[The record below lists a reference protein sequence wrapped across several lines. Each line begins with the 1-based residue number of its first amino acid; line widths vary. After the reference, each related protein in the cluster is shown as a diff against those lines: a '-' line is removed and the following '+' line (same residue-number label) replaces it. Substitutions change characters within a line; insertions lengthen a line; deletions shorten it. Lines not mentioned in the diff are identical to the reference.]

1 MGKKLMPCN
10 LTPEE
15 QQAAWEEFDEILT
28 PEEEEEV
35 IEDMDHY
42 LFYAA
47 DDRGKRRE
55 CICTHYNCG
64 KFIVTRKD
72 DPGFWFYKHGSK
84 ERCPRCGGQVLVQSL
99 GKIRNF
105 QKINESKWT
114 RITICRNG
122 KDGALLL
129 MSAYVNR
136 FYRHYDLRPE
146 LEISWK
152 AWTYLAP
159 GKRMQWFRVP
169 HWECGS
175 FWGYHWMENKAVNE
189 PFHPSFYGEGG
200 DSFFIGATAIDRSA
214 LRYCQIEDWIF
225 DRGSSLYAGDLLRNV
240 TKYLSAYTRYPTME
254 MAVKLGMNK
263 AVIDLVED
271 GKKNYAAINWDGKTM
286 QDFLRLNRQDAKIF
300 FHKGGNLDTLA
311 AYHIAKKADITRNM
325 LDFWA
330 FLEAADAL
338 KYAREL
344 TSCARKA
351 GCTLKQASAYVIK
364 QAGNVQRTLITWDDY
379 LNMAK
384 QLHFDMTRLDV
395 TMPKDL
401 QDRHD
406 AASETLTYHR
416 KIEQEK
422 QHKEFNKRLRKMY
435 EFSYGD
441 LCIVVPGSTEEII
454 MEGRT
459 LKHCV
464 GGYAARHFNDKVTI
478 LFLRHTRKPDTP
490 FVTIEIIPRSKM
502 KEKIVIRQIHGY
514 RNEGYLNDRKLD
526 KLTQDQKQNS
536 RPQYK
541 YKWFLDMWRAWV
553 EAGSKRDKKGNP
565 ILMEEKEK
573 TA

>member
-28 PEEEEEV
+28 PEEEEQV
-35 IEDMDHY
+35 IESMDHY
-42 LFYAA
+42 LFYYTEN
-47 DDRGKRRE
+47 RGKTRE
-55 CICTHYNCG
+55 CMCTHSACG
-64 KFIVTRKD
+64 RFVINRSEN
-72 DPGFWFYKHGSK
+72 PGFWMLKHGSQG
-84 ERCPRCGGQVLVQSL
+84 RCPICGQQVKLQAL

-105 QKINESKWT
+105 RNLNDSKWT
-114 RITICRNG
+114 RITVCRTG

-136 FYRHYDLRPE
+136 FYSHHNLRPIP
-146 LEISWK
+146 EISWK
-152 AWTYLAP
+152 AKTYLKP
-159 GKRMQWFRVP
+159 GKRMQWFRVS
-169 HWECGS
+169 HWGCGS
-175 FWGYHWMENKAVNE
+175 CWGYQWIENKAVNE

-200 DSFFIGATAIDRSA
+200 DSFFIGEDAIDRCS
-214 LRYCQIEDWIF
+214 LKYCQLEEWLMY
-225 DRGSSLYAGDLLRNV
+225 GGESYYAGELLRNV

-254 MAVKLGMNK
+254 MAMKLGLRK
-263 AVIDLVED
+263 AVTDLVVD
-271 GKKNYAAINWDGKTM
+271 GKKNHAAINWDGKTM
-286 QDFLRLNRQDAKIF
+286 QDFLRLNKQDAKIF
-300 FHKGGNLDTLA
+300 FHKGGNLDILA
-311 AYHIAKKADITRNM
+311 AYHIARKADITRNM

-344 TSCARKA
+344 TSCARKV
-351 GCTLKQASAYVIK
+351 GCTLKQASGYIVK

-379 LNMAK
+379 LNMTK

-406 AASETLTYHR
+406 AVSETLTYHR

-441 LCIVVPGSTEEII
+441 LCVVVPGSTQEII

-464 GGYAARHFNDKVTI
+464 GGYAARHFSDKVTI
-478 LFLRHTRKPDTP
+478 LFLRHKRKPDTP
-490 FVTIEIIPRSKM
+490 FVTIEIIPRQKM
-502 KEKIVIRQIHGY
+502 TEKIVIRQIHGY

-526 KLTQDQKQNS
+526 KLTQDQKHNS
-536 RPQYK
+536 RPEYK
-541 YKWFLDMWRAWV
+541 YKRFLDVWRAWV